1 MASDVW
7 SAATRTLTG
16 AGLTA
21 GSLATLS
28 DVQTASSSLAAV
40 VNANTD
46 AQTSAVTT
54 AVNSNTNTAVLNAST
69 SLAANINQ
77 NTNTQTSGIVSG
89 VNSNTNTQVSNASTS
104 IGSMITSLPATI
116 WSFGSRSLT
125 TFGTLASDVWDIAT
139 STLITNGSIGNQI
152 VSNLDTAVSAVNSS
166 SLTAADIWAYTA
178 RTLTSGSLNT
188 GSLALLSDIQSASS
202 SLNTS
207 INTSVSSINSNTN
220 TSLNTASSSLASV
233 INANT
238 NTAIAT
244 ASSSLFATIPAS
256 VWSYSAR
263 TLTSIASLANDVW
276 NASTRTLTSLT
287 LSSQTP
293 WTVGMSDFGTI
304 AQGEVYRSTVT
315 TVYNGTLTDSMTTPT
330 ITIYDPN
337 RNVVVNAAA
346 MTRTSTGTYEYAY
359 TTSGSATA
367 GVWES
372 VISATVESG
381 KTLPGNDYWN
391 VTASPPQVII
401 LGMNS
406 TVTPNIS
413 ADVRITNEGDAPY
426 EYQYEWCVVSSLAN
440 PCGGSDDVYY
450 GSAAKLINPGD
461 NFDTTLTATVP
472 TAGAYYFRVVVYY
485 GTERSGSSRSF
496 TATASSSGSGGSGG
510 SGGGGGG
517 GGGGPAPV
525 SNPNVANVIASTG
538 GACSGADFNRDKKVN
553 SIDFSILLAFW
564 KTDFPF
570 SNACV
575 DVNGDKKVN
584 SVDFSI
590 LLSQWGIV
598 R

>member
-1 MASDVW
+1 
-7 SAATRTLTG
+7 
-16 AGLTA
+16 
-21 GSLATLS
+21 
-28 DVQTASSSLAAV
+28 
-40 VNANTD
+40 
-46 AQTSAVTT
+46 
-54 AVNSNTNTAVLNAST
+54 
-69 SLAANINQ
+69 
-77 NTNTQTSGIVSG
+77 
-89 VNSNTNTQVSNASTS
+89 
-104 IGSMITSLPATI
+104 MITSLPATI
-116 WSFGSRSLT
+116 WAYGSRSLT
-125 TFGTLASDVWDIAT
+125 TFGTLASDVWGIAT
-139 STLITNGSIGNQI
+139 STLTANGSIGKQI
-152 VSNLDTAVSAVNSS
+152 VTNLDTAVSSVNSS
-166 SLTAADIWAYTA
+166 SLTADDIWAYTN
-178 RTLTSGSLNT
+178 RTLTGATLNT
-188 GSLALLSDIQSASS
+188 GSLATLSDLQTASS
-202 SLNTS
+202 SLQSALTTNTAT
-207 INTSVSSINSNTN
+207 INTN
-220 TSLNTASSSLASV
+220 TNTALNTASSSLASV

-238 NTAIAT
+238 NTIVAT
-244 ASSSLFATIPAS
+244 ASSSLFATLPAS
-256 VWSYSAR
+256 IWSYSAR

-304 AQGEVYRSTVT
+304 AQGEVYRATVT
-315 TVYNGTLTDSMTTPT
+315 TVYNGTLSDSMTTPT
-330 ITIYDPN
+330 ITIYDPS

-359 TTSGSATA
+359 TTSGSAAA

-450 GSAAKLINPGD
+450 GSAAKLINPGE

-472 TAGAYYFRVVVYY
+472 SAGSYYFRVVVYY

-496 TATASSSGSGGSGG
+496 TATASSSGSGGSG
-510 SGGGGGG
+510 GGGGGG

-538 GACSGADFNRDKKVN
+538 GACSGADFNLDKKVN